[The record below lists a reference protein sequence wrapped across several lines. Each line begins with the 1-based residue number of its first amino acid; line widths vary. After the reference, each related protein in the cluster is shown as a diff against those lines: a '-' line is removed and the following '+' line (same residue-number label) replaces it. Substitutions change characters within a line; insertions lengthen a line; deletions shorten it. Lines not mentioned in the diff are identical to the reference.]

1 MSPNKLASLAL
12 FVALAA
18 LGITLLSRPTTT
30 PVSAWSAEPG
40 PTPLDVDQRLATLA
54 DRLTAVEDAVFDLR
68 LQAPAP
74 LTDARQEAGE
84 TPDPTAG
91 LGSRLAAIERRL
103 TAAEAQGRAKD
114 VAGSEL
120 AIALFRPRDERPPEE
135 WIELARGSDATTEE
149 MLSALRELRF
159 DELEDGTDARLP
171 VLNEMIALVHRSEDG
186 DVRADVWR
194 QMDGVVDPLLATA
207 LLDTLANDPYA
218 QAREEAAESLAP
230 FLPDAGVESAL
241 RAAAQYDED
250 EDVRAQA
257 SSSLRGGK

>member
-1 MSPNKLASLAL
+1 
-12 FVALAA
+12 
-18 LGITLLSRPTTT
+18 
-30 PVSAWSAEPG
+30 
-40 PTPLDVDQRLATLA
+40 
-54 DRLTAVEDAVFDLR
+54 
-68 LQAPAP
+68 
-74 LTDARQEAGE
+74 
-84 TPDPTAG
+84 
-91 LGSRLAAIERRL
+91 
-103 TAAEAQGRAKD
+103 
-114 VAGSEL
+114 
-120 AIALFRPRDERPPEE
+120 
-135 WIELARGSDATTEE
+135 
-149 MLSALRELRF
+149 
-159 DELEDGTDARLP
+159 
-171 VLNEMIALVHRSEDG
+171 MIALVHRSEDG